1 MGKGGDDAE
10 LRHRR
15 GGSGGTGDRAEAS
28 TTLKHDTEKNVLAKL
43 DSQHICVDGIV
54 YALGSF
60 PKEHPGGESIAMFGG
75 SDCTVHYRMIHPYVT
90 QEASCRSVALHV
102 WLNHRAWPTTGRTR
116 TTAALCAA
124 VWQ

>member
-15 GGSGGTGDRAEAS
+15 GSGGTGDCAEAS
-28 TTLKHDTEKNVLAKL
+28 ATLKHDAEKNVLAKL

-90 QEASCRSVALHV
+90 QEASCRAPWHCTV
-102 WLNHRAWPTTGRTR
+102 WLNQRAWSTTGRTR

-124 VWQ
+124 VWR